1 MVCSLTDMTF
11 PTTLRL
17 STPNQASS
25 RPWSSMHH
33 GATLVPMTNTYA
45 VDAVAAAF
53 YACFTTK
60 KRPPQRL
67 GRSLT

>member
-1 MVCSLTDMTF
+1 MNISTA
-11 PTTLRL
+11 LR
-17 STPNQASS
+17 SSMPNTASS

-33 GATLVPMTNTYA
+33 GATTVPVTNAYA
-45 VDAVAAAF
+45 VDAVAAADF

-67 GRSLT
+67 GRPLT